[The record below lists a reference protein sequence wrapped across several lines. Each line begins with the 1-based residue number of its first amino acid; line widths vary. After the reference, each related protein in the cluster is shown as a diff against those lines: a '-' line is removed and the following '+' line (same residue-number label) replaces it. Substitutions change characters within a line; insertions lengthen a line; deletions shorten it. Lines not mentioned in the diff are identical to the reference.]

1 GRSVAATAA
10 GSAAD
15 VVGTPH
21 AVRGRRL
28 VRGLGPLHS
37 DASVLDETNDVG
49 DDERELRA
57 TAAAEPQDGA
67 TVTRAHPDHDDV
79 HEWGALGV
87 GAGWSCGLRR
97 ALGRSIEAL
106 DVDLLRGARVPR
118 PGLAFRAVEPGQPV

>member
-1 GRSVAATAA
+1 
-10 GSAAD
+10 
-15 VVGTPH
+15 
-21 AVRGRRL
+21 
-28 VRGLGPLHS
+28 
-37 DASVLDETNDVG
+37 SVLDERNDVS

-57 TAAAEPQDGA
+57 TAAAEPQHGA

-87 GAGWSCGLRR
+87 GAGWSCRLRL

-118 PGLAFRAVEPGQPV
+118 PGLAVGALEPDQPVRQPRLRRRGGLRLADRPLRGRVDLLDSERRV